1 MKKLKKICAI
11 LMFVGLGIV
20 IFNGVFLDNNI
31 IMGLIGLIMF
41 IVPILINIFT
51 RDKEE
56 KVNNKKPVEEI
67 KKSVSLPKLSKKDM
81 EIVEYINGIN
91 TFYDCCDEILAYKA
105 DGAQQDPETNW
116 IKLNDDKKIEKA
128 LLQYAYVKDYFD
140 KNNSYIFDF
149 FKYNNLALAWLW
161 SNTFLVINGEELN
174 LSNKKKEK
182 IISLCKNNDVTVV
195 SQNKNVFKDV
205 FTADRYILSSYTYPG
220 SADDAATYVQYDLQ
234 KISG

>member
-1 MKKLKKICAI
+1 
-11 LMFVGLGIV
+11 
-20 IFNGVFLDNNI
+20 
-31 IMGLIGLIMF
+31 
-41 IVPILINIFT
+41 
-51 RDKEE
+51 
-56 KVNNKKPVEEI
+56 
-67 KKSVSLPKLSKKDM
+67 M